1 MRRIGLTLLIV
12 VAVVGAGASAHAA
25 GSDVL
30 NRRVSGAV
38 SGVGTAE
45 GAFPRCDISDVDF
58 EHFDLTI
65 DTVFARDSSLSID
78 LCGHFFSCIPSTP
91 PTCQLV
97 GSGTFVLTLPSGATL
112 NGTVG
117 GSEVGYQVFTIRYQ
131 LVATSG

>member
-58 EHFDLTI
+58 EPMLPGFFE
-65 DTVFARDSSLSID
+65 VFENRFPGSCVCPARPLIDSS
-78 LCGHFFSCIPSTP
+78 
-91 PTCQLV
+91 
-97 GSGTFVLTLPSGATL
+97 
-112 NGTVG
+112 
-117 GSEVGYQVFTIRYQ
+117 
-131 LVATSG
+131 